1 MVLPSSAWSDSQ
13 KSALVQKIVSGE
25 LNLEQACTAY
35 GLSVDQIKD
44 WVCIFRRSVRQAI
57 DRQLRSTLSLQGLDV
72 DELSRPEFSGEIA
85 DLDVADLVQTIQLGR
100 KDATITITHGG
111 RQSYIWCEGG
121 EIVDAESGS
130 LLGEPALFRILN
142 LDQGSLLA
150 DFGRSGRARR
160 VQTATPRLLLEA
172 ATQRDRKLRARQ
184 RIGDL
189 RRVCVVVSSVAAR
202 HAADLGPEELAVL
215 SAFDGS
221 RTLEDVVVGIELPQH
236 EVLEIAVR
244 FLEQGVLSPA
254 STQLALAEAPAPL
267 SASNAG
273 MAMSYQPLAGT
284 LKPDHQRPPFW
295 VLASGALLCSSLGAV
310 TAIAYAVASDPAL
323 REMEAESPSAAARPV
338 AVAPTAALPTV
349 APANGVSASAPS
361 ANAPV
366 AVLAAPAS
374 CPEGMALIRGGKFF
388 MGSDSSHPALQY
400 AQPAHAVSLDTFCL
414 GTREVSVSEYQE
426 CVSNGACAP
435 AHLTSDLGSDDGE
448 TVSSASKQR
457 HDEQCNAGKARRD
470 HDPINCVSHGQAASY
485 CAFLSGRLAS
495 EAEWEF
501 AARGEANRRF
511 PWGNTP
517 ATAEHANTCGKECAR
532 WHEEAGL
539 SGELHGVM
547 FDQDDGYAGTAPVG
561 SYPAG
566 ATSDGVL
573 DLIGNVFEWTSGGL
587 YAYDH
592 TPRNNPHGPS
602 NGDSF
607 VIRGGNFKS
616 GTPEFSDPALRFAM
630 PGNSYS
636 HGVGFR
642 CASDAFTPR

>member
-1 MVLPSSAWSDSQ
+1 MVLPSAWSDSQ
-13 KSALVQKIVSGE
+13 KAALVQKIVSGE

-57 DRQLRSTLSLQGLDV
+57 DRQLRSTLSLQGLEV
-72 DELSRPEFSGEIA
+72 EELSRPEFSGEIA

-100 KDATITITHGG
+100 KDATITITHG
-111 RQSYIWCEGG
+111 RSQSYIWCEAG

-130 LLGEPALFRILN
+130 LLGEAALFRILN

-160 VQTATPRLLLEA
+160 VHTATPRLLLEA

-221 RTLEDVVVGIELPQH
+221 RTLEDVVIGIELPQH
-236 EVLEIAVR
+236 EVLEVAAR
-244 FLEQGVLSPA
+244 FLEQGVLSPV
-254 STQLALAEAPAPL
+254 STQLVLAEPAPL
-267 SASNAG
+267 SASTA

-310 TAIAYAVASDPAL
+310 TAIAYAVASDPAPG
-323 REMEAESPSAAARPV
+323 EMEPEAPSAAARPV
-338 AVAPTAALPTV
+338 DV
-349 APANGVSASAPS
+349 APATVLPAGINPAAAAP
-361 ANAPV
+361 AALV
-366 AVLAAPAS
+366 AAPAS
-374 CPEGMALIRGGKFF
+374 CPQGMALIRGGKFF

-400 AQPAHAVSLDTFCL
+400 AQPAHAVSVDTFCL
-414 GTREVSVSEYQE
+414 GTREVTVSEYQE
-426 CVSNGACAP
+426 CVSTGACGP

-448 TVSSASKQR
+448 AVSSASKTR
-457 HDEQCNAGKARRD
+457 HDEQCNAGKAGRER
-470 HDPINCVSHGQAASY
+470 DPINCVSHGQAASY
-485 CAFLSGRLAS
+485 CAFLAGRLAS

-539 SGELHGVM
+539 SSELHGVM

-630 PGNSYS
+630 QGDSYS

-642 CASDAFTPR
+642 CASDAFTAR

>member
-1 MVLPSSAWSDSQ
+1 
-13 KSALVQKIVSGE
+13 
-25 LNLEQACTAY
+25 
-35 GLSVDQIKD
+35 
-44 WVCIFRRSVRQAI
+44 
-57 DRQLRSTLSLQGLDV
+57 
-72 DELSRPEFSGEIA
+72 
-85 DLDVADLVQTIQLGR
+85 
-100 KDATITITHGG
+100 
-111 RQSYIWCEGG
+111 
-121 EIVDAESGS
+121 
-130 LLGEPALFRILN
+130 
-142 LDQGSLLA
+142 
-150 DFGRSGRARR
+150 
-160 VQTATPRLLLEA
+160 
-172 ATQRDRKLRARQ
+172 
-184 RIGDL
+184 
-189 RRVCVVVSSVAAR
+189 
-202 HAADLGPEELAVL
+202 
-215 SAFDGS
+215 
-221 RTLEDVVVGIELPQH
+221 
-236 EVLEIAVR
+236 VLEIAAR
-244 FLEQGVLSPA
+244 FLEQGVLSRV
-254 STQLALAEAPAPL
+254 STQLVLAEPPAPP
-267 SASNAG
+267 SASNVA
-273 MAMSYQPLAGT
+273 MAMSYQPFAGT
-284 LKPDHQRPPFW
+284 MKPDHQRPPFW

-310 TAIAYAVASDPAL
+310 TAIAYSVASDPAPQEL
-323 REMEAESPSAAARPV
+323 EPEAPSAAARPV
-338 AVAPTAALPTV
+338 GV
-349 APANGVSASAPS
+349 APAAILPAAVVPAGGIPAASAP
-361 ANAPV
+361 A
-366 AVLAAPAS
+366 AVVAAPAS
-374 CPEGMALIRGGKFF
+374 CPQGMALIRGGKFF

-400 AQPAHAVSLDTFCL
+400 AQPAHAVSVDTFCL

-426 CVSNGACAP
+426 CVSNGACGP

-457 HDEQCNAGKARRD
+457 HDEQCNAGKAGRER
-470 HDPINCVSHGQAASY
+470 DPINCVSHGQAASY
-485 CAFLSGRLAS
+485 CAFLAGRLAS

-539 SGELHGVM
+539 SSELHGVM

-592 TPRNNPHGPS
+592 TPRNNPHGPG

-630 PGNSYS
+630 LGDSYS

-642 CASDAFTPR
+642 CASDASTVR